1 MADNST
7 IGLSGNDD
15 GDQIKIDLTVLE
27 VILGISAK
35 KVDGVAG
42 MRGGLKSGLNR
53 VLGREDRGKG
63 VSVTVDENGDLT
75 ADVYVYL
82 KYGVNVPSV
91 AAKIQEAL
99 KQQLAQMTD
108 MNLKSINVHVV
119 GLVFPED
126 EHNFEDDD
134 QPLFPDQEEEAK

>member
-7 IGLSGNDD
+7 IVLSGNDD

-75 ADVYVYL
+75 SDVYVYL

-99 KQQLAQMTD
+99 KQQLAQMID

>member
-7 IGLSGNDD
+7 IVLSGSDD

-42 MRGGLKSGLNR
+42 MRGGLKSGLNW

>member
-7 IGLSGNDD
+7 IVLSGNDN